1 MLWVYYS
8 QIFVPY
14 FIYLSLI
21 KKTSLGTVINTCI
34 VLFSGQVCPILFYIS
49 VTNMCPVFL
58 IFVQCF
64 LYIYQLINREWNF
77 YSYWLVNIGLTF
89 FSFVWLSSLPHS
101 FNIEYIRNRLG
112 LPNFRFIFSE
122 KVLT

>member
-1 MLWVYYS
+1 MGLLFTNICS
-8 QIFVPY
+8 IFY
-14 FIYLSLI
+14 IFII
-21 KKTSLGTVINTCI
+21 NKKNSEIVINTCI
-34 VLFSGQVCPILFYIS
+34 VLFSPILCYIS
-49 VTNMCPVFL
+49 VTNICLVFL

-64 LYIYQLINREWNF
+64 LNIYQLINREWNF

-89 FSFVWLSSLPHS
+89 SSFVWLSSLPHS